1 MTASLQEK
9 VDTLETRTDSLETIL
24 GQFIASANKAMIRLE
39 TDTRNFRDEMKDFK
53 DEVRADTKNLKDEM
67 KDFKDEVRA
76 DTKNLKDEMKEFKN
90 EMKGF
95 KKEMDKRW
103 GDLSNKMGTL
113 VEDMVVPNISWITRE
128 YFGDEDFNFFAVRV
142 EKKNVRNPGRKKEFD
157 VIAVSDK
164 NFFVNET
171 KSNPRPEYPG
181 EFADKLRQIQD
192 YFPESEGKNIIP
204 IFSSLYIP
212 ENIKKRLTRLGI
224 YAMGMR
230 EGTMDLLNFEQLS
243 ERV

>member
-1 MTASLQEK
+1 MTAILQEK

-24 GQFIASANKAMIRLE
+24 GQFISSVNKAMIRLE

-67 KDFKDEVRA
+67 KEFK
-76 DTKNLKDEMKEFKN
+76 NEMKEFKN

-128 YFGDEDFNFFAVRV
+128 YFGDENFDFFAVRV
-142 EKKNVRNPGRKKEFD
+142 EKRNMRNPGQKKEFD